1 MLAQTRGLRTFV
13 KLTLH
18 YSCSFGMIERI
29 RQILATRALSPTQF
43 ADTIGIGR
51 PVVSHILNGRN
62 KPSLEVMQ
70 KIMDAFPDLA
80 LPWLLKG
87 EGPMLASAPAEAT
100 ATTTNTPETVSTI
113 VASPSKK
120 KQRAA
125 ALVPSEP
132 SSQAVKPKKEPT
144 SAPSPQISAPE
155 REEST
160 VAVQV
165 PTTPELSVTPP
176 APVAPAA
183 LEVTTLPAALAAAP
197 TNKAIRRIIIF
208 YQDGTFTD
216 YQPEK

>member
-1 MLAQTRGLRTFV
+1 
-13 KLTLH
+13 
-18 YSCSFGMIERI
+18 MIERI

-100 ATTTNTPETVSTI
+100 ATTTNTPETVPTI

-144 SAPSPQISAPE
+144 SAPPQQISAPE

-160 VAVQV
+160 VAAQV

-183 LEVTTLPAALAAAP
+183 LEVTTLPAALAATP